1 VVVDLDQRTARCEYD
16 PHQIDPSGVAA
27 VVEESGFRVAE
38 ESVADETAA
47 GKTSETATKGTAAAA
62 QLQFGIRGM
71 SCANCA
77 QTIEKK
83 LKNLSG
89 VLSVQINLATET
101 GQIRYATAQLSA
113 EQIHDAVAAAG
124 YRAVPLENSSE
135 DSRQARRQLQWLL
148 FSALFSLPIMPLMW
162 FAPLAENTVYLVL
175 LLATVVQ
182 FSAGLTFY
190 AGSWKA
196 LKNRSANMD
205 VLVAL
210 GISAAYGYS
219 LLALL
224 FDLGSMFFE
233 TGAMLITF
241 IRFGKWLEARAK
253 GKAGAALRSLLQLQ
267 ADRARLLVD
276 GQEREVLASQIQ
288 PGDLLVVRPGDTIPV
303 DGLVVEGN
311 AAVDESLVSGESLPV
326 EKDPG
331 AEVTGTTINRSG
343 RLVIKAT
350 RVGGE
355 TVLARIVQLVAEAQA
370 DKAPIQRLADTV
382 SNYFV
387 PAVVALAA
395 ATFVVW
401 YLVAAVPFLFAFQ
414 LAIAVL
420 VIACPCA
427 LGLATP
433 TAIMVGSAVGLQH
446 GILFKRASTLENV
459 ARLGVLLLD
468 KTGTLTKG
476 KFSATEI
483 VALSGLSRQE
493 VLQYAASAEQHS
505 NHPLA
510 EAVVEQARTEQLEL
524 LSATNIEEQGG
535 LGVRC
540 QVAAQQL
547 LVGNRRFIERH
558 EVSVPEVPE
567 LEQLVRRGDS
577 LVYLCRDGR
586 LVGVIALADTPQDG
600 AAEAVRSL
608 RQLGLKTV
616 MVTGDRQSAAEQV
629 ATLLGIDEYRA
640 EVLPGDKLELVKEY
654 QDQGQLVGMVGDGIN
669 DAPALAQ
676 ADIGIA
682 IGSGTD
688 VARETGDIVLI
699 GQDIRRVVMA
709 IRLGRKTLSKIKQ
722 NLFWAFIYNLLG
734 LPLAAGLLYP
744 AFGLLLKPEFAGL
757 AMAFSSVSVV
767 SNSLLLKR
775 QGKQLQP

>member
-47 GKTSETATKGTAAAA
+47 GETSGTATKGTAAAA